1 MNPSEAKVLSSGI
14 SRLLS
19 SKRHSDVSY
28 SRLGQMDDSVE
39 FSKVHFHKHRSS
51 FCAKLCFSLLALMLL
66 IATVGS
72 ALFIMNMKHFTVEVQ
87 LKQGNV
93 RVYRFNQELTI
104 VGDETTTRNVSIV
117 VSMHLV
123 NRTGSDCW
131 FGIVLS
137 LPKDKKERLS
147 FDDFVFLTRVTSA
160 EIDDRAQTRF
170 KVFGKRKTS
179 NELSFYVHN
188 ILRQLL
194 PVIKVKLYEFVLSK
208 VTSSSRRVVAEK
220 QGFLPGRVHLKRTI
234 ITKDDVLTVM
244 AKAGPGDFDNFST
257 SKGKESK
264 VASWKLSYDET
275 SVVSKKTGMVKK
287 SDMSISGTV
296 PLGADFDPKRG
307 GSHKKGLVVTFRS
320 IVRLLDESQVI
331 MKHWKSM
338 VKEENDISHP
348 LSFPS
353 VEQSSLVYFAP
364 RKRKLNYKPQ
374 NDLLDLIKLSK
385 DSTGRSTKLPKII
398 NVMHKTSLKPS
409 FVKSD
414 LVDNDK
420 SDDSMNDDE
429 TNDDGDNDNDNDDDS
444 NENDDVD
451 SDNQASWPVPN
462 FTPFGLGYEVK
473 RKRSVE
479 TKRTPRTNII
489 KTTRHKRLKNKSPEL
504 DIMWDELM
512 SSTPP
517 PNHEDPRVIQ
527 TSVLGLNFQAEIE
540 YKVNVNDDGDEDDND
555 DEKDNDGY
563 NDDNNNDDGDDDDH
577 VGWDITT
584 VFRVAMG
591 QYRITPF
598 RRVHTLEKIKGKL
611 PPIGQRR
618 SSHWVVNAGDFVSQK
633 CII

>member
-1 MNPSEAKVLSSGI
+1 MNPLEAKVFSSGI

-19 SKRHSDVSY
+19 SKRRSDVSY
-28 SRLGQMDDSVE
+28 SRLDEADDSVE
-39 FSKVHFHKHRSS
+39 FSKVHFHKDRSS
-51 FCAKLCFSLLALMLL
+51 FCARLCFSLLALMLL

-72 ALFIMNMKHFTVEVQ
+72 ALFIMNLKHFTVEVQ

-104 VGDETTTRNVSIV
+104 VGDETTTRNVSFV

-137 LPKDKKERLS
+137 LPKDKNERLS
-147 FDDFVFLTRVTSA
+147 FNDFVFLTRVTSA
-160 EIDDRAQTRF
+160 EIDDGAQTRF

-179 NELSFYVHN
+179 DELLFYVHN

-208 VTSSSRRVVAEK
+208 VTSSSRRVVVEK

-257 SKGKESK
+257 SKSKESK

-275 SVVSKKTGMVKK
+275 SVVNKKTGMLKK
-287 SDMSISGTV
+287 SDMSISGTI
-296 PLGADFDPKRG
+296 PLGEDFDQKRS
-307 GSHKKGLVVTFRS
+307 GSHKKGLFVTFRS
-320 IVRLLDESQVI
+320 IVRLLDESQVV
-331 MKHWKSM
+331 MKHWKTV
-338 VKEENDISHP
+338 VKENNDISHP
-348 LSFPS
+348 LIFPS

-364 RKRKLNYKPQ
+364 LKRKLNYKPQ

-385 DSTGRSTKLPKII
+385 DSTGRSTKLPKTIHLI
-398 NVMHKTSLKPS
+398 HKRTPKSS

-420 SDDSMNDDE
+420 SDDSINDDE
-429 TNDDGDNDNDNDDDS
+429 ISDDGDNDDDNDHDQDHDNDNDDDS
-444 NENDDVD
+444 NENDDVV
-451 SDNQASWPVPN
+451 SDNQVSWSVPS

-473 RKRSVE
+473 RKRSEE
-479 TKRTPRTNII
+479 TKKTQRTNSI

-504 DIMWDELM
+504 DIIWDQLM
-512 SSTPP
+512 SSTPR
-517 PNHEDPRVIQ
+517 PNHEDPHVIQ

-540 YKVNVNDDGDEDDND
+540 YKVHVNDDDDEDDEN
-555 DEKDNDGY
+555 DNDGH
-563 NDDNNNDDGDDDDH
+563 NDNDNNVDDDYI
-577 VGWDITT
+577 GWDVTT
-584 VFRVAMG
+584 VFRVTMG
-591 QYRITPF
+591 QFRITPF

-611 PPIGQRR
+611 LPIGQRR
-618 SSHWVVNAGDFVSQK
+618 RRHWVVNAGDFVSQ
-633 CII
+633 